1 MLPFI
6 EMNFWVTV
14 TLDHILEALWN
25 YFGNYGHLNRAAKY
39 LSLSYNYSPEKY
51 VSGSPQNRLI
61 PKDDFERHWIKY
73 LRKDTSSKVIL
84 FLYKNWERTEKQTQ
98 FSGFGVR
105 FRNRE
110 DKWNFKRWLF
120 DTHSERST
128 DYYGIF
134 YLCVKFSWF
143 LLWEIEFVFLL
154 KYY

>member
-105 FRNRE
+105 FRNRINGILKDDFLILIVKDLLIIME
-110 DKWNFKRWLF
+110 YFTCVLNFPDFYCEKLNLF
-120 DTHSERST
+120 
-128 DYYGIF
+128 F
-134 YLCVKFSWF
+134 Y
-143 LLWEIEFVFLL
+143 
-154 KYY
+154 